1 MLMVAATQCQGYRP
15 ATARRVYGACHLL
28 WQLDD
33 ESPALLLL
41 PRAALEGVITFSLTA
56 VPQVQLQLLLLLHV
70 VAVVVLQV
78 MPFPMTNCLAISVQR
93 QKHKAFC
100 PAASLMINF
109 PKQIARPLTMT
120 KKLKT
125 KQEKPL
131 EKRLSGRVSW
141 TRMCSAKS
149 KSICNFNLQFYFGLD
164 TATAINIAAAR
175 QRQK

>member
-1 MLMVAATQCQGYRP
+1 MLMVVATQCQGHRP
-15 ATARRVYGACHLL
+15 ATTRRVYGACHLL

-41 PRAALEGVITFSLTA
+41 LPRAALEGVITFSLTA
-56 VPQVQLQLLLLLHV
+56 VPQVQLQQLQLLLLLHV

-93 QKHKAFC
+93 QKRKAFC

-120 KKLKT
+120 KKLK
-125 KQEKPL
+125 KPL

>member
-1 MLMVAATQCQGYRP
+1 MLMVAATQCQGHRP

-28 WQLDD
+28 GQLDD

-56 VPQVQLQLLLLLHV
+56 VPQVQLLQLQLLLLLLLLHV

-93 QKHKAFC
+93 QKRKAFC

-125 KQEKPL
+125 KQEKTARKTAEWASEL
-131 EKRLSGRVSW
+131 DENVQRQ
-141 TRMCSAKS
+141 
-149 KSICNFNLQFYFGLD
+149 IEINLQF
-164 TATAINIAAAR
+164 
-175 QRQK
+175 